1 MVAACLGLS
10 SISTL
15 MACSELNR
23 KCGCSWADS
32 IAMRAAAYA
41 LASSAARTASP

>member
-1 MVAACLGLS
+1 MIIASRGLS

-15 MACSELNR
+15 IACSELNR

-32 IAMRAAAYA
+32 IAMRAAA
-41 LASSAARTASP
+41 